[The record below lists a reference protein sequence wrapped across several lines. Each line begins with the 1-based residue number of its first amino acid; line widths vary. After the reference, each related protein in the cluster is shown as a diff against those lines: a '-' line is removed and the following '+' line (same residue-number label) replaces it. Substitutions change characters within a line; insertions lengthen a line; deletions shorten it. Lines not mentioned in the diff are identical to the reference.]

1 MLYLRSIM
9 YFEQKIYINNKP
21 LILTNIGEQYI
32 HQHPVAAG
40 YLFLSGAFRRNLKMA
55 QRHLERNLSLGAII
69 EDISVPS
76 MQQMLADTYLLI
88 EAGGGVVQ
96 NEDGDV
102 LMIYRRGKWDLPK
115 GKRDEGESV
124 ETCASR
130 EVMEE
135 TGLEHIDVGR
145 KITETFH
152 VYTQGAKDM
161 LKQTYWFE
169 MKAPKSAKLQ
179 PQQSEN
185 ILEAKWIPEKK
196 LGLYM
201 HQSYDAIREVLLK
214 SGKSWR

>member
-1 MLYLRSIM
+1 M

-32 HQHPVAAG
+32 QQHPVAPG
-40 YLFLSGAFRRNLKMA
+40 YLFLSGAFRRNLIMA
-55 QRHLERNLSLGAII
+55 QQHLERHLSIGAII
-69 EDISVPS
+69 EDISVAS
-76 MQQMLADTYLLI
+76 LQQMLAETYTII
-88 EAGGGVVQ
+88 EAGGGVVE

-115 GKRDEGESV
+115 GKRDDGESII
-124 ETCASR
+124 ECARR

-135 TGLEHIDVGR
+135 TGLDQLDVGE
-145 KITETFH
+145 KITETYH
-152 VYTQGAKDM
+152 VYSQGAKDL

-169 MKAPKSAKLQ
+169 MKAAKSAKLQ
-179 PQQSEN
+179 PQQAEN

-214 SGKSWR
+214 RGKSWK

>member
-1 MLYLRSIM
+1 M

-21 LILTNIGEQYI
+21 LIITNIAEQYI
-32 HQHPVAAG
+32 SQHPIAAG
-40 YLFLSGAFRRNLKMA
+40 YLFLSGAFRRNLTMVQK
-55 QRHLERNLSLGAII
+55 HLERNLSLGAII

-76 MQQMLADTYLLI
+76 LQNMLRESYLCI
-88 EAGGGVVQ
+88 EAGGGVVH

-102 LMIYRRGKWDLPK
+102 LMIFRRGKWDLPK
-115 GKRDEGESV
+115 GKRDEGESI
-124 ETCASR
+124 EACAMR

-135 TGLEHIDVGR
+135 TGLAQLKLHHRIG
-145 KITETFH
+145 ETFH

-169 MKAPKSAKLQ
+169 MSASKSAILQ

-185 ILEAKWIPEKK
+185 IMVAKWIPEKK

-201 HQSYDAIREVLLK
+201 HQTYDAIREILIK
-214 SGKSWR
+214 SGRSWK